1 MISKKLKVIN
11 TKIIYNNRKIL
22 MFNIKRNNKI
32 IYKKMKIINNS
43 NYIYYI
49 KNKIKKIN

>member
-1 MISKKLKVIN
+1 MINKKLNVIN

-32 IYKKMKIINNS
+32 IYKKMKKINNS

-49 KNKIKKIN
+49 KNKIKMIN